1 MTRGGLIWFTGI
13 AASGKSTLA
22 RAVAQAL
29 QERGL
34 KTEVLDADEVR
45 KTISPRLGYSEDERD
60 LNTWR
65 LAYISGLLARHGVW
79 SLAAAVS
86 SLRRFRDRAR
96 AHVRPFVEVH
106 VDCSIE
112 ECRRR
117 DPKGLYA
124 RAARGEVNDIAGWHQ
139 PFEAPLAAEV
149 TVSTDHESVEESA
162 DRILTYLADSLG
174 LPCRPEP
181 APAPRLAETRV
192 YEPVDE
198 QRVLLRLQSLGY
210 L

>member
-29 QERGL
+29 QEGGL

-45 KTISPRLGYSEDERD
+45 KTISPRLGYSQDERD

-79 SLAAAVS
+79 SLVAAVS

-96 AHVRPFVEVH
+96 AHVQPFVEVH
-106 VDCSIE
+106 VDCSVE

-149 TVSTDHESVEESA
+149 TVRTDRESVEESA

-181 APAPRLAETRV
+181 APAPHLAETRD